1 VKPNGQ
7 KELFAKQPLVMNGAL
22 AACVLPGVAQNQS
35 KTPFQCLLPL
45 FRSRGVLRCSR
56 FAAAITGQIHNCSGI
71 VFGIPAGHVGRYA
84 SHLGDSATQCLLLP
98 LSDFHRAVFPQA
110 HNMSERL
117 SQITYEALPSEV
129 RPLADDILKV
139 SSAAL
144 GGPYNALL
152 RSPDMA
158 RRAFDF
164 LDYLRFKTSVN
175 KRLNEWAILIQARIS
190 NAQYEWWAHER
201 IARKAGLSDAVMRE
215 LQQCQRPQSMQADE
229 RLVYDYCVQL
239 SLNHRVSD
247 DLWQEAVSQMGE
259 QAVVDLTVLS
269 GTYVMVSMLL
279 NATQVGIP
287 DGSPEPL
294 QVLSPLE
301 IRQRLLA

>member
-1 VKPNGQ
+1 
-7 KELFAKQPLVMNGAL
+7 M
-22 AACVLPGVAQNQS
+22 
-35 KTPFQCLLPL
+35 T
-45 FRSRGVLRCSR
+45 
-56 FAAAITGQIHNCSGI
+56 
-71 VFGIPAGHVGRYA
+71 
-84 SHLGDSATQCLLLP
+84 
-98 LSDFHRAVFPQA
+98 
-110 HNMSERL
+110 ERL
-117 SQITYEALPSEV
+117 SPITYEALPPGV

-139 SSAAL
+139 SSAGL
-144 GGPYNALL
+144 GGPYNGLL

-175 KRLNEWAILIQARIS
+175 KRLNEFAILIQARIS
-190 NAQYEWWAHER
+190 NAQYEWWAHET
-201 IARKAGLSDAVMRE
+201 IARKAGLSDEVMRD
-215 LQQCQRPQSMQADE
+215 LQNCQRPGRMQADE

-239 SLNHRVSD
+239 SLNHRVPD
-247 DLWQEAVSQMGE
+247 ALWQEAVDQMGE

-287 DGSPEPL
+287 GGAPEPL

>member
-1 VKPNGQ
+1 
-7 KELFAKQPLVMNGAL
+7 M
-22 AACVLPGVAQNQS
+22 
-35 KTPFQCLLPL
+35 T
-45 FRSRGVLRCSR
+45 
-56 FAAAITGQIHNCSGI
+56 
-71 VFGIPAGHVGRYA
+71 
-84 SHLGDSATQCLLLP
+84 
-98 LSDFHRAVFPQA
+98 
-110 HNMSERL
+110 ERL
-117 SQITYEALPSEV
+117 SQIRYEDLAADV

-164 LDYLRFKTSVN
+164 LDYLRFRTSVN
-175 KRLNEWAILIQARIS
+175 KRLNEFAILIQARIS
-190 NAQYEWWAHER
+190 NAQFEWWAHER
-201 IARKAGLSDAVMRE
+201 IARKAGLSDAVMRD
-215 LQQCQRPQSMQADE
+215 LQQCRRPSTMQADE

-239 SLNHRVSD
+239 SLNHRVPD
-247 DLWQEAVSQMGE
+247 ALWQEAVAAMGE

-287 DGSPEPL
+287 DGGEAPL
-294 QVLSPLE
+294 QVMAPQD

>member
-1 VKPNGQ
+1 MS
-7 KELFAKQPLVMNGAL
+7 LF
-22 AACVLPGVAQNQS
+22 LP
-35 KTPFQCLLPL
+35 TPMTE
-45 FRSRGVLRCSR
+45 R
-56 FAAAITGQIHNCSGI
+56 F
-71 VFGIPAGHVGRYA
+71 
-84 SHLGDSATQCLLLP
+84 
-98 LSDFHRAVFPQA
+98 
-110 HNMSERL
+110 
-117 SQITYEALPSEV
+117 SQITYEDLPSDV

-164 LDYLRFKTSVN
+164 LDYLRFRTSVN
-175 KRLNEWAILIQARIS
+175 KRLNEFAILIQARIA

-201 IARKAGLSDAVMRE
+201 IARKAGLSDAVMRD
-215 LQQCQRPQSMQADE
+215 LQLCQRPTTMQADE
-229 RLVYDYCVQL
+229 RLVYDYCIQL

-247 DLWQEAVSQMGE
+247 ALWQEAVTAMGE

-287 DGSPEPL
+287 DGGEMPL
-294 QVLSPLE
+294 QVMDPLE

>member
-1 VKPNGQ
+1 
-7 KELFAKQPLVMNGAL
+7 M
-22 AACVLPGVAQNQS
+22 
-35 KTPFQCLLPL
+35 T
-45 FRSRGVLRCSR
+45 
-56 FAAAITGQIHNCSGI
+56 
-71 VFGIPAGHVGRYA
+71 
-84 SHLGDSATQCLLLP
+84 
-98 LSDFHRAVFPQA
+98 
-110 HNMSERL
+110 ERL
-117 SQITYEALPSEV
+117 SQIRYEDLAADV

-164 LDYLRFKTSVN
+164 LDYLRFRTSVN
-175 KRLNEWAILIQARIS
+175 KRLNEFAILIQARIS
-190 NAQYEWWAHER
+190 NAQFEWWAHER
-201 IARKAGLSDAVMRE
+201 IARKAGLSDAVMRD
-215 LQQCQRPQSMQADE
+215 LQQCQSPTSMQADE

-239 SLNHRVSD
+239 SLNHRVPD
-247 DLWQEAVSQMGE
+247 ALWQEAVAAMGE

-287 DGSPEPL
+287 DGGELPL
-294 QVLSPLE
+294 QVMDPQD

>member
-1 VKPNGQ
+1 
-7 KELFAKQPLVMNGAL
+7 M
-22 AACVLPGVAQNQS
+22 
-35 KTPFQCLLPL
+35 T
-45 FRSRGVLRCSR
+45 
-56 FAAAITGQIHNCSGI
+56 
-71 VFGIPAGHVGRYA
+71 
-84 SHLGDSATQCLLLP
+84 
-98 LSDFHRAVFPQA
+98 
-110 HNMSERL
+110 ERL
-117 SQITYEALPSEV
+117 SQITYEDLAADV

-164 LDYLRFKTSVN
+164 LDYLRFRTSVN
-175 KRLNEWAILIQARIS
+175 KRLNEFAILIQARIS

-201 IARKAGLSDAVMRE
+201 IARKAGLSDAIMRD
-215 LQQCQRPQSMQADE
+215 LQQCKRPTHMQADE

-239 SLNHRVSD
+239 SLNHRVPD
-247 DLWQEAVSQMGE
+247 ALWQEAVAAMGE

-287 DGSPEPL
+287 DGGEAPL
-294 QVLSPLE
+294 QVMEPQD
-301 IRQRLLA
+301 IHQRLLA

>member
-1 VKPNGQ
+1 MRLTLSLPANPISYRSDAPMTERFTQ
-7 KELFAKQPLVMNGAL
+7 IAYESL
-22 AACVLPGVAQNQS
+22 AP
-35 KTPFQCLLPL
+35 
-45 FRSRGVLRCSR
+45 
-56 FAAAITGQIHNCSGI
+56 
-71 VFGIPAGHVGRYA
+71 
-84 SHLGDSATQCLLLP
+84 
-98 LSDFHRAVFPQA
+98 
-110 HNMSERL
+110 
-117 SQITYEALPSEV
+117 EV
-129 RPLADDILKV
+129 RPLANDILRV
-139 SSAAL
+139 SSAGL

-152 RSPDMA
+152 RSPEMA

-175 KRLNEWAILIQARIS
+175 LRLNELAILIQARIS
-190 NAQYEWWAHER
+190 NAQFEWWAHER
-201 IARKAGLSDAVMRE
+201 IARKAGLSDALMRE

-239 SLNHRVSD
+239 SLNHRVPD
-247 DLWQEAVSQMGE
+247 DLWQEAVAQMGE

-287 DGSPEPL
+287 DGNAEPL
-294 QVLSPLE
+294 QVLSPLD